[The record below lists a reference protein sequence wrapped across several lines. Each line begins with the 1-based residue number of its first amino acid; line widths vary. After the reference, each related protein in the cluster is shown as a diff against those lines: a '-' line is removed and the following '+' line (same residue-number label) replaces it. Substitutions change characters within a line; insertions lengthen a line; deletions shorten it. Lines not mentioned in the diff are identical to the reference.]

1 MVVAKMANMAIPFS
15 SKHFTLHQLTGGVFA
30 AVAVSGGAAVSN
42 AGIIDLGDRTLI
54 FDTFMTPEAARDL
67 RLAAQQLTGRDP
79 ELIINSHY
87 HNDHI
92 WGNQAFSPQS
102 LIISTAQT
110 LKLIQTEGQEELRGA
125 RKVSSERL
133 VQFTKQYQ
141 AEQDEKKRRDLL
153 LWKGYYQALVDN
165 LPELTVRQPDI
176 TFENRLAIRGSE
188 RSIELISF
196 EDSHAGSDTILL
208 LPDAG
213 IVFMADLL
221 FVKSHPYLAE
231 CDVSRLLDTLKQIS
245 ALGANMLVPG
255 HGGLGS
261 VADVKSNVDYI
272 STCVEA
278 AQKLAAEGDISDAR
292 IAREHVPAQFE
303 DWELS
308 RFFTI
313 NLKSMCTKGAT
324 RPTRF

>member
-1 MVVAKMANMAIPFS
+1 MTETPIPFA
-15 SKHFTLHQLTGGVFA
+15 SKHFTLHQLAGGVFA

-42 AGIIDLGDRTLI
+42 AGIIDLGERTLI

-79 ELIINSHY
+79 ELVINSHY

-92 WGNQAFSPQS
+92 WGNQVFNPQS

-110 LKLIQTEGQEELRGA
+110 LKLIQTEGREELRGA
-125 RKVSSERL
+125 HETSAGRL
-133 VQFTKQYQ
+133 EQFTKQYQ
-141 AEQDEKKRRDLL
+141 AVQDEKKKRDLR
-153 LWKGYYQALVDN
+153 LWMGYYQALVDN

-176 TFENRLAIRGSE
+176 TFENRLSIRGSDHAVD
-188 RSIELISF
+188 LISF
-196 EDSHAGSDTILL
+196 EDSHAGSDTILV

-213 IVFMADLL
+213 IIFMADLL

-231 CDVSRLLDTLKQIS
+231 GDVFRLLESLKQIS
-245 ALGANMLVPG
+245 TLGANVLVPG

-261 VADVKSNVDYI
+261 AADVKSNVDYI
-272 STCVEA
+272 STCVET

-292 IAREHVPAQFE
+292 IAREDVPAQFE
-303 DWELS
+303 DWELA

-313 NLKSMCTKGAT
+313 NLKSMCTERAT

>member
-1 MVVAKMANMAIPFS
+1 MVSAKMTNMAIPFS
-15 SKHFTLHQLTGGVFA
+15 SKHFTLHQLAGGVFA

-92 WGNQAFSPQS
+92 WGNQVFSPQS

-110 LKLIQTEGQEELRGA
+110 LKLIQTEGREELRGA
-125 RKVSSERL
+125 HETSAGQLE
-133 VQFTKQYQ
+133 QFSKQY
-141 AEQDEKKRRDLL
+141 ETVQDEKKRKDLL
-153 LWKGYYQALVDN
+153 LWKGYYRALVDN

-213 IVFMADLL
+213 FIFMADLL

-231 CDVSRLLDTLKQIS
+231 CDVARLLDSLKQIS
-245 ALGANMLVPG
+245 ALGANVFVPG

-261 VADVKSNVDYI
+261 ASDLRSNVDYI
-272 STCVEA
+272 STCVET
-278 AQKLAAEGDISDAR
+278 AQMLAAEGDVSDAR
-292 IAREHVPAQFE
+292 IAREDVPTRFE

-313 NLKSMCTKGAT
+313 NLKSLSTKPAT
-324 RPTRF
+324 RITRS